1 MLNAM
6 YITLLET
13 NSKLA
18 SGKAMV
24 GKGDRD
30 KLQAC
35 SQGPAADF
43 REGIVYWE
51 VYQIV
56 YLMLDKN

>member
-24 GKGDRD
+24 GKGD

-35 SQGPAADF
+35 SQRPAADF
-43 REGIVYWE
+43 RQGIVYWE

>member
-6 YITLLET
+6 FITLLET

-24 GKGDRD
+24 GKGD

-35 SQGPAADF
+35 FRGPAADF
-43 REGIVYWE
+43 SEEGIVYRE

>member
-1 MLNAM
+1 MLNVM

-18 SGKAMV
+18 FGKATV
-24 GKGDRD
+24 GKGD

-35 SQGPAADF
+35 FQGPAADF
-43 REGIVYWE
+43 SEGSVYWE

>member
-24 GKGDRD
+24 GKGD

-35 SQGPAADF
+35 FQGPAADF
-43 REGIVYWE
+43 SEGIVYWE

-56 YLMLDKN
+56 YPMLDKN

>member
-6 YITLLET
+6 FITLPQT

-24 GKGDRD
+24 GKGD
-30 KLQAC
+30 KLLAC
-35 SQGPAADF
+35 FQGPAADF
-43 REGIVYWE
+43 SEGIVY
-51 VYQIV
+51 
-56 YLMLDKN
+56 

>member
-18 SGKAMV
+18 FGKAMV
-24 GKGDRD
+24 GKGD

-35 SQGPAADF
+35 FQGPAADF
-43 REGIVYWE
+43 SEGIVYWE

-56 YLMLDKN
+56 YHLMLDKN